1 MSRIEIGA
9 GVVRAPDGLFGGYV
23 FDLDGTVYLGDE
35 LLPKAKETLG
45 ELKARSNVV
54 YLTNK
59 PLETPADYA
68 AKLTRLGVETHPEEV
83 ISSTDALLLYLG
95 RHAPEAG
102 LFVVG
107 EPPLVQLL
115 ELAGYDVV
123 QEAEGVDVV
132 VVSFDRTFDYRKLQV
147 AFDAVRGGA
156 RIVATNPDAY
166 CPTPDGGGLP
176 DCAAMLAAIEAST
189 GARAEAIVGKP
200 SRHMAA
206 ALLDRLGVP
215 ARDALLV
222 GDRLA
227 TDVRMANEAG
237 MASAL
242 VLTGATRL
250 EEALGSEVRPGY
262 VIDYLGELL
271 PLEDKPHAAA
281 RAPDK
286 RND

>member
-1 MSRIEIGA
+1 M
-9 GVVRAPDGLFGGYV
+9 RAPERLFDGYL

-35 LLPKAKETLG
+35 LLPEAKETLG

-68 AKLTRLGVETHPEEV
+68 AKLTRLGVETRPEEV

-95 RHAPEAG
+95 RHAPKAR

-107 EPPLVQLL
+107 EPPLIRLL
-115 ELAGYDVV
+115 SLAGYEVA
-123 QEAEGVDVV
+123 QEAGGVDVV
-132 VVSFDRTFDYRKLQV
+132 IVSFDRTFDYRKLKV
-147 AFDAVRGGA
+147 SFDAVRGGA

-166 CPTPDGGGLP
+166 CPTPDGGLP

-200 SRHMAA
+200 SPHMAA
-206 ALLDRLGVP
+206 ALLERLGVS
-215 ARDALLV
+215 ARDTLLV

-242 VLTGATRL
+242 ILTGATSL
-250 EEALGSEVRPGY
+250 EEVLGSPDRPDY
-262 VIDYLGELL
+262 VIEHLGDLL
-271 PLEDKPHAAA
+271 PTSGTHRPKAWNSEGRGD
-281 RAPDK
+281 
-286 RND
+286 

>member
-1 MSRIEIGA
+1 
-9 GVVRAPDGLFGGYV
+9 VRAPERLFDGYL

-35 LLPKAKETLG
+35 LLPEAKETLG

-68 AKLTRLGVETHPEEV
+68 AKLTRLGVETRREEV

-95 RHAPEAG
+95 RHAPKAR

-107 EPPLVQLL
+107 EPPLIRLL
-115 ELAGYDVV
+115 SLAGYEVA
-123 QEAEGVDVV
+123 QEAGGVDVV
-132 VVSFDRTFDYRKLQV
+132 IVSFDRTFDYRKLKV
-147 AFDAVRGGA
+147 SFDAVRGGA

-166 CPTPDGGGLP
+166 CPTPDGGLP

-200 SRHMAA
+200 SPHMAA
-206 ALLDRLGVP
+206 ALLERLGVS
-215 ARDALLV
+215 ARDTLLV

-242 VLTGATRL
+242 ILTGATGL
-250 EEALGSEVRPGY
+250 EEVLGSPDRPDY
-262 VIDYLGELL
+262 VIEHLGDLL
-271 PLEDKPHAAA
+271 PTSGTHRPKAWNSEGRGD
-281 RAPDK
+281 
-286 RND
+286 

>member
-1 MSRIEIGA
+1 
-9 GVVRAPDGLFGGYV
+9 VRAPERLFDGYL

-35 LLPKAKETLG
+35 LLPEAKETLG

-68 AKLTRLGVETHPEEV
+68 AKLTRLGVETRPEEV

-95 RHAPEAG
+95 RHAPKAR

-107 EPPLVQLL
+107 EPPLIRLL
-115 ELAGYDVV
+115 SLAGYEVA
-123 QEAEGVDVV
+123 QEAGGVDVV
-132 VVSFDRTFDYRKLQV
+132 IVSFDRAFDYRKLKV
-147 AFDAVRGGA
+147 SFDAVRGGA

-166 CPTPDGGGLP
+166 CPTPDGGLP

-200 SRHMAA
+200 SPHMAA
-206 ALLDRLGVP
+206 ALLERLGVS
-215 ARDALLV
+215 ARDTLLV

-242 VLTGATRL
+242 ILTGATGL
-250 EEALGSEVRPGY
+250 EEVLGSPDRPDY
-262 VIDYLGELL
+262 VIEHLGDLL
-271 PLEDKPHAAA
+271 PTSGTHRPKAWNSEGRGD
-281 RAPDK
+281 
-286 RND
+286 

>member
-1 MSRIEIGA
+1 M
-9 GVVRAPDGLFGGYV
+9 RAPERLFDGYL

-35 LLPKAKETLG
+35 LLPEAKETLG

-68 AKLTRLGVETHPEEV
+68 AKLTRLGVETRPEEV

-95 RHAPEAG
+95 RHAPKAR

-107 EPPLVQLL
+107 EPPLIRLL
-115 ELAGYDVV
+115 SLAGYEVA
-123 QEAEGVDVV
+123 QEAGGVDVV
-132 VVSFDRTFDYRKLQV
+132 IVSFDRTFDYRKLKV
-147 AFDAVRGGA
+147 AFDAVREGA

-166 CPTPDGGGLP
+166 CPSPDGGLP
-176 DCAAMLAAIEAST
+176 DCAAMLAAVEAST

-200 SRHMAA
+200 SPHMAA
-206 ALLDRLGVP
+206 ALLERLGVP
-215 ARDALLV
+215 ARDTLLV

-237 MASAL
+237 IASAL
-242 VLTGATRL
+242 ILTGATGL
-250 EEALGSEVRPGY
+250 EEVLGSPDRPDY
-262 VIDYLGELL
+262 VIEHLGDLL
-271 PLEDKPHAAA
+271 PTSGTHRPKAWNSEGRGD
-281 RAPDK
+281 
-286 RND
+286 

>member
-1 MSRIEIGA
+1 MRGPE
-9 GVVRAPDGLFGGYV
+9 RLFDGYL

-35 LLPKAKETLG
+35 LLPEAKETLD

-95 RHAPEAG
+95 RHAPKAR

-107 EPPLVQLL
+107 EPPLIRLL
-115 ELAGYDVV
+115 SLAGYEVAQD
-123 QEAEGVDVV
+123 ASGVDVV
-132 VVSFDRTFDYRKLQV
+132 VVSFDRTFDYRKLKV
-147 AFDAVRGGA
+147 SFDAVRGGA
-156 RIVATNPDAY
+156 RILATNPDAY
-166 CPTPDGGGLP
+166 CPTPGGGGLP
-176 DCAAMLAAIEAST
+176 DCAAMLAAVEAST

-200 SRHMAA
+200 SPHMAT
-206 ALLDRLGVP
+206 ALLERLGVP
-215 ARDALLV
+215 ARDTLLV

-242 VLTGATRL
+242 ILTGATGL
-250 EEALGSEVRPGY
+250 EEVLGSPDRPDY
-262 VIDYLGELL
+262 VIEHLGDLL
-271 PLEDKPHAAA
+271 PTSGTHRPKAWNNEGRGD
-281 RAPDK
+281 
-286 RND
+286 